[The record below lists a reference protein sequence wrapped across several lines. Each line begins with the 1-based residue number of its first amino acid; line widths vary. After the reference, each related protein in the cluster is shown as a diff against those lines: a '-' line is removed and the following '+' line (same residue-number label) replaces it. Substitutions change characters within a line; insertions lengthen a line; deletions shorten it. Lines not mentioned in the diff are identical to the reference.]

1 MKNADI
7 DSLHAMTRELATL
20 REQLAAQTARADA
33 AQAALGDAL
42 AYQTA
47 VGDVLRV
54 ISESPADVTPV
65 FQTILQA
72 ADRLFGAVI
81 GAVFRYDGGQVH
93 LMATEGWPPAALE
106 NARRLYPGPPDP
118 TQMSGRV
125 ILSGQV
131 QTITDT
137 FADKG
142 YDAQTSRNGQ
152 WRRML
157 GAPMLRDGKP
167 IGALVI
173 AWADPGQSDE
183 REVALLQ
190 TFAEQAVIAV
200 ENTRLINETR
210 AALEQ
215 QKASA
220 DILHVISQSPT
231 EVRPVFDAIVSTAVH
246 LLDCDRAV
254 ILLCDARHFWAA
266 AAATQAAGVAASVEG
281 TRLPLDPALNFPS
294 RAILSRSVLHL
305 PDWNAIE
312 DLPAHESHIRDCS
325 GVRSGLMVPL
335 LREGACIGLLALVR
349 VRALA
354 FSDKQI
360 ALAQS
365 FSDQAMIAIGNTHL
379 FNETKEAL
387 DRQTATSD
395 VLKVMSASPADVRP
409 VYEAIVLAAL
419 RLLNCE
425 MCILLRVDGT
435 NYSPAAGAGPQG
447 LLDDMGPSH
456 IPIDPTLNF
465 PSRCIQSRAML
476 QLPDWDA
483 IALPPHEQQIR
494 QLFGLR
500 AALYV
505 PLLRDGECVGVLA
518 LARSTPGPYS
528 ESQIRLAEAFV
539 DQAVIATENVR
550 LFDET
555 REALERQT
563 ATAEVLKVIA
573 ASPADVHP
581 VFDAIASSSRRLLGG
596 FSTTVFRIIDGV
608 LHLVAFTET
617 NAEADATLQAT
628 FPRPIAD
635 FPAFAMVREG
645 QTARIEDTEADA
657 GVPEMMRELA
667 RQRGYRSMLF
677 TPLVRE
683 GAVIGMIG
691 VTRVEP
697 GMWAEHHAQLLR
709 TFADQA
715 VIAIEN
721 SRLFNETREALEQQR
736 ASAEVLSVISNSVAD
751 SAPVFQAIV
760 QACQRLFASG
770 NAIISLVGE
779 DGLVRHEAI
788 ATVDGVA
795 GSMSAQEARSFLDR
809 GFPRPLAQSYQAYPI
824 RRREVVHYPDI
835 VHGPRVPE
843 AMRQMGR
850 DVGNFA
856 MLIAP
861 MLWEGQGIGTIH
873 VARFPPAPFSD
884 KEFTLLKTFADQ
896 AVIAIQNARLFNET
910 QDALARQTASADI
923 LRAIS
928 KSPTD
933 VAPVVEVIIS
943 VARELLGCYR
953 TSLFRRDGDLLRG
966 GTVATSGGVG
976 KGSTFQLPL
985 DGTHN
990 FPARAVLSGQPLHLP
1005 DWGAIDLPP
1014 QEQEIRRVHGCNAS
1028 LMVPLLRGEDQE
1040 ALGVLVFLREAAM
1053 AFSPA
1058 DIALAQSF
1066 ADQAVIAIENVRL
1079 FNETREA
1086 LERQTATADVLKVI
1100 AASPTDVQPVFEA
1113 IAASSNRLVGG
1124 FSTAVFRFIAD
1135 RLHLMA
1141 FTRTSPAADAA
1152 LEAMF
1157 PRALADYPVMMQVR
1171 DGAVLQ
1177 IEDTEGLAGESL
1189 GVRDVARLR
1198 GYRAMMFVPL
1208 VREGQTV
1215 GMISVTRAQPG
1226 PFAAKDVQLLQ
1237 TFADQAVI
1245 AIENVR
1251 LFNETREALE
1261 QQTATAEVL
1270 QVISSS
1276 VADTAPVFDKIL
1288 LSCQRLFSSGHV
1300 AIALIGDDGM
1310 MHLAQNREGIVEAD
1324 GSLVPVASR
1333 VQGEFPRPVEKS
1345 IQGYAIHKKAVVQ
1358 FPDVQFGANVPKGL
1372 RESASR
1378 VGVNYSLMVAPM
1390 MWEGQGI
1397 GALQVTRIPPAPF
1410 TEREVKLIR
1419 TFADQAVIAIQNA
1432 RLFNET
1438 KEALERQTATSE
1450 VLEVISSSVADTA
1463 PVFDKILQSCKKLFD
1478 SWQQGLVLITPDGFV
1493 RLGANHGSAQAGLQK
1508 IFGDGNRVPA
1518 KHYIAGILAG
1528 KVLHFVNTLA
1538 PEVPWAVRSVAE
1550 QLNIG
1555 PYSQLLAPMSWEG
1568 QPVGFLY
1575 VLRQPATGF
1584 NASEISLLETF
1595 ADQAVIA
1602 IQNAR
1607 MFRETQEAR
1616 AAAEQANEAKS
1627 AFLATMSHEIRTPMN
1642 AVIGM
1647 SGLLLDTPLNAEQ
1660 RDFAGTIR
1668 DSGDAL
1674 LTIINDILD
1683 FSKIEAGRMDIE
1695 AHPFDVRECV
1705 ESALDLVSTRAAEK
1719 RLDIAYQFE
1728 GEVPDA
1734 VNGDVTRLRQILLNL
1749 LSNAVKF
1756 TEAGEVVLTV
1766 SARDV
1771 AEGVELQFEIRDTGI
1786 GLSEAGMG
1794 RLFQSFSQADSSTTR
1809 KYGGTGLGLA
1819 ISKRLAELMGGTMQ
1833 ARSAG
1838 LGQGTTFSFT
1848 IVAPRADS
1856 PQARRRE
1863 LLGQQPALAGRR
1875 VLVVDDNATN
1885 RRILALQTAKWGM
1898 QVRDTASAGEALRWL
1913 QAGEVFD
1920 VAVYDMHMPE
1930 MDGMA
1935 LAEHTR
1941 ALRPALPLVLFT
1953 SLGRR
1958 EAGDL
1963 GTLFAAYLNKPLRQ
1977 SQLFDTLA
1985 ALFAA
1990 PEPAATSTAPAAG
2003 AAREEMARSH
2013 PLRILLAED
2022 NVVNQ
2027 KLALRLL
2034 QQMGYRA
2041 DLASNGIEA
2050 VEAVARQAYDVV
2062 LMDVQMP
2069 EMDGLEASRQIT
2081 ARWPAGERPRI
2092 IAMTA
2097 NAMQG
2102 DREMCLA
2109 AGMDDYVTKPIRPQ
2123 QLTEALQKSPARKD
2137 A

>member
-7 DSLHAMTRELATL
+7 DSLHAMTRELATV
-20 REQLAAQTARADA
+20 REQLAAETARADA

-47 VGDVLRV
+47 IGDVLRV

-200 ENTRLINETR
+200 ENTRLLNETR

-312 DLPAHESHIRDCS
+312 DLPAHERHIRDRS

-435 NYSPAAGAGPQG
+435 TYSPAAGAGPQG
-447 LLDDMGPSH
+447 LLDDMGPSQ
-456 IPIDPTLNF
+456 IPIDPALNF
-465 PSRCIQSRAML
+465 PSRCILSRAML
-476 QLPDWDA
+476 QLADWDA

-518 LARSTPGPYS
+518 LARSTAGPYS

-550 LFDET
+550 LFNET

-573 ASPADVHP
+573 ASPADVQP

-760 QACQRLFASG
+760 QACQRLFGSG
-770 NAIISLVGE
+770 SSIISLVDN

-788 ATVDGVA
+788 AVA
-795 GSMSAQEARSFLDR
+795 GGGVGAFTAEEARRYLDR
-809 GFPRPLAQSYQAYPI
+809 GYPRPLSQAYQGYPI
-824 RRREVVHYPDI
+824 RKGEVVHYPDI
-835 VHGPRVPE
+835 VHGAKVPE
-843 AMRQMGR
+843 GMRQMGR
-850 DVGNFA
+850 DVGNFS

-861 MLWEGQGIGTIH
+861 LLWEGKGIGTIH
-873 VARFPPAPFSD
+873 VARVPPVPFTE
-884 KEFTLLKTFADQ
+884 KEFTLLRTFADQ

-943 VARELLGCYR
+943 LARELLGCYR

-1028 LMVPLLRGEDQE
+1028 LMVPLLRGEGQE
-1040 ALGVLVFLREAAM
+1040 PLGVLVFLRETAT
-1053 AFSPA
+1053 AFSA
-1058 DIALAQSF
+1058 SDIALAQS
-1066 ADQAVIAIENVRL
+1066 
-1079 FNETREA
+1079 
-1086 LERQTATADVLKVI
+1086 
-1100 AASPTDVQPVFEA
+1100 
-1113 IAASSNRLVGG
+1113 
-1124 FSTAVFRFIAD
+1124 
-1135 RLHLMA
+1135 
-1141 FTRTSPAADAA
+1141 
-1152 LEAMF
+1152 
-1157 PRALADYPVMMQVR
+1157 
-1171 DGAVLQ
+1171 
-1177 IEDTEGLAGESL
+1177 
-1189 GVRDVARLR
+1189 
-1198 GYRAMMFVPL
+1198 
-1208 VREGQTV
+1208 
-1215 GMISVTRAQPG
+1215 
-1226 PFAAKDVQLLQ
+1226 
-1237 TFADQAVI
+1237 FADQAVI

-1288 LSCQRLFSSGHV
+1288 VSCQRLFSSGHV
-1300 AIALIGDDGM
+1300 AIALIGEDGL

-1358 FPDVQFGANVPKGL
+1358 FADVQFGANVPKGL

-1508 IFGDGNRVPA
+1508 IFGDGNKVPA

-1719 RLDIAYQFE
+1719 LLDIAYQFE

-1766 SARDV
+1766 SAREVDQN
-1771 AEGVELQFEIRDTGI
+1771 VELQFEIRDTGI

-1838 LGQGTTFSFT
+1838 LGQGTTFTFS

-1913 QAGEVFD
+1913 EAGEVFD

-1935 LAEHTR
+1935 LAERTR
-1941 ALRPALPLVLFT
+1941 ALRPGLPLVLFT

-1985 ALFAA
+1985 ALFVVPDAQ
-1990 PEPAATSTAPAAG
+1990 PRAATPAPAAE
-2003 AAREEMARSH
+2003 REEMARSH